1 MTPSSYQGPRADGEE
16 PAKTSM
22 SQDARLAFEKAY
34 SQTTVSDILKE
45 KPADIFT
52 VTRTMTLASAIA
64 ELSARRIGN
73 MPVVDPNTGLVGVI
87 SERDIVAA
95 VADIGDE
102 AMGHSVEQH
111 MTSDPATCKG
121 EDLIVDVMQIM
132 TDGHFRHMPV
142 MDGPVLVGV
151 ISIRDIVMHR
161 VQEVEYETLR
171 LKQLMVG

>member
-1 MTPSSYQGPRADGEE
+1 MTPKTYQGPRASDE
-16 PAKTSM
+16 TQQNST
-22 SQDARLAFEKAY
+22 SQDARLAFEKTY
-34 SQTTVSDILKE
+34 SETKVRDILKG
-45 KPADIFT
+45 KSADLFT
-52 VTRTMTLASAIA
+52 VTRTMTIAAATA
-64 ELSARRIGN
+64 ELAARRVGN
-73 MPVVDPNTGLVGVI
+73 LPVVDHNLGLVGVI

-95 VADIGDE
+95 VCEVGEE
-102 AMGHSVEQH
+102 AMGRSVEQH
-111 MTSDPATCKG
+111 MTMDPATCKG